1 MSLNG
6 KHIKN
11 DKNNVKNN
19 TRKKCI
25 FIIAIVIIA
34 LGIASGVYAYL
45 TYKMSI
51 KNTVSLGYNKISL
64 NEIYE
69 PPLNMEK
76 GTSFVKEPYV
86 TNIGNVDCYVRIKS
100 VVSDS
105 RVSQYLTINYNT
117 EDFTYNNADGYW
129 YYKNVLKPGE
139 KSKSLFT
146 KVSIADD
153 VDDIVLE
160 GFDIYV
166 YAESVQSES
175 GKSSEEM
182 WNYFENK

>member
-51 KNTVSLGYNKISL
+51 KNMVSLGYNKISL

-105 RVSQYLTINYNT
+105 RASQYLTINYNT
-117 EDFTYNNADGYW
+117 EDFTYNDADGYW

-146 KVSIADD
+146 RVSIADD
-153 VDDIVLE
+153 ADDIVLE